1 MEDFSSLKFQDIY
14 MKSPLSASVKINKL
28 DIVTTTYE
36 KLVISIDNVM
46 EYVNNHGGFTVVGW
60 YRRGEIKDISSE
72 EIVHHVDSSEV
83 GYKIISLYPTRMNL
97 INMTEWNSLKFDF
110 NQIQVVEQESNV
122 RFQLDPSSE
131 NP

>member
-1 MEDFSSLKFQDIY
+1 